1 MSNDHK
7 DELVAELRG
16 EIRLAQAA
24 VAAVDEAVAARL
36 GINATDHRCLDIL
49 DQRGPLT
56 AGALAEALGL
66 SPSAVTTVLDR
77 LQRLRYVRREANP
90 DDRRQVVVVLTP
102 LLRRRAREL
111 YGDGR
116 ESGALLERYSVA
128 ELELL
133 RDFVRSDRELNE
145 RRARRLASRPRRRP
159 TAARR
164 RAPRRAADPAA
175 PP

>member
-1 MSNDHK
+1 MSNDLK
-7 DELVAELRG
+7 DELVGRLRG

-24 VAAVDEAVAARL
+24 VAAVDEAVAGRL
-36 GINATDHRCLDIL
+36 GVNATDHRCLDIL

-56 AGALAEALGL
+56 AGALAEALAL

-77 LQRLRYVRREANP
+77 LQRLRYVRRAANP

-111 YGDGR
+111 YGDDG
-116 ESGALLERYSVA
+116 ESSALLERYSVA

-133 RDFVRSDRELNE
+133 CDFVRGDRELNE
-145 RRARRLASRPRRRP
+145 RRAQRLASRP
-159 TAARR
+159 
-164 RAPRRAADPAA
+164 PRKRPAA
-175 PP
+175 GGR